1 MFVLEI
7 TILNLLNTNWRMFR
21 WLSTLCS
28 ECHYLLLL
36 SLNISHMMSVA
47 SLLRFYQHIPY
58 HSFHQSF
65 RSCPHTTHIIHMKHI
80 AMFPSLPLWLW
91 LCYGLAE
98 DHHCKVA
105 TLFMYLY
112 PAHLATTATQLLPS
126 GREIGHISPS
136 VGNKAQQV
144 ALLSEY
150 FASQTRGV
158 CNSITLHPAV
168 MHCSSQL
175 PSPAPVYSPHTR
187 CTKMHSRHCSPRSPY
202 FLVIQN
208 TRKTKQDAT
217 FSTLE

>member
-1 MFVLEI
+1 
-7 TILNLLNTNWRMFR
+7 
-21 WLSTLCS
+21 
-28 ECHYLLLL
+28 
-36 SLNISHMMSVA
+36 
-47 SLLRFYQHIPY
+47 
-58 HSFHQSF
+58 
-65 RSCPHTTHIIHMKHI
+65 MKHI
-80 AMFPSLPLWLW
+80 AFYVPICPCDCAW

-98 DHHCKVA
+98 DHHCKLA

-150 FASQTRGV
+150 FTSQTRGV

-187 CTKMHSRHCSPRSPY
+187 CIPATASPALHISW
-202 FLVIQN
+202 
-208 TRKTKQDAT
+208 
-217 FSTLE
+217 